1 MARTDNVE
9 NTPVD
14 AEAIQEQ
21 LRKENEYIIK
31 NKRVRRQSRRRTII
45 IILLVFLLIMAVLA
59 GVTYSLMQFVEDSN
73 FRVSVS
79 HTDAAVLSLSKDYNF
94 TNPTSV
100 LDVSAPQNMDN
111 CTLCNYIDQK
121 ILDIYNT
128 DGSYKGEGT
137 KEYFI
142 ATTFYLKNTG
152 RNEINYREIISLD
165 RAMKDMD
172 KAIRVMVI
180 KDIEPPDDEQYGTIT
195 VYAAAKCDAAGNTLT
210 DEEGNPLREEVVPP
224 GGTMSAYIP
233 ENIIDYQKFDFN
245 EEDIREDGVWMAKN
259 FADESYVIN
268 NVAEPAL
275 QPGQIIK
282 YTIVIWLEGQD
293 AQCVDDILGGQVKL
307 AVEFALDQ

>member
-14 AEAIQEQ
+14 AESIQEQ

-31 NKRVRRQSRRRTII
+31 NKRVRRQSRRRTIV

-59 GVTYSLMQFVEDSN
+59 GVTYSLMTFVEDSN

-79 HTDAAVLSLSKDYNF
+79 HTDTAVLSLSKDYNF

-100 LDVSAPQNMDN
+100 LDVSAPKNMDN
-111 CTLCNYIDQK
+111 CSLCNYIDQK

-137 KEYFI
+137 EDYFI
-142 ATTFYLKNTG
+142 ATTFFLKNTG
-152 RNEINYREIISLD
+152 RKDVNYREIISLD
-165 RAMKDMD
+165 RAMKGMD

-180 KDIEPPDDEQYGTIT
+180 KDITPPNDPTYGTIT
-195 VYAAAKCDAAGNTLT
+195 VYAAPKCDAAGNTLT
-210 DEEGNPLREEVVPP
+210 DEDGNPLREEVVPP
-224 GGTMSAYIP
+224 GGEMTAYIP
-233 ENIIDYQKFDFN
+233 ESILDYEDFKFND
-245 EEDIREDGVWMAKN
+245 EDIREDGVWMTKSFLDDN
-259 FADESYVIN
+259 NVIN

-293 AQCVDDILGGQVKL
+293 EQCVDDILGGQVKL
-307 AVEFALDQ
+307 AVEFAIDE

>member
-233 ENIIDYQKFDFN
+233 GNIIDYQKFDFN
-245 EEDIREDGVWMAKN
+245 EEDIREDGVWMAKT